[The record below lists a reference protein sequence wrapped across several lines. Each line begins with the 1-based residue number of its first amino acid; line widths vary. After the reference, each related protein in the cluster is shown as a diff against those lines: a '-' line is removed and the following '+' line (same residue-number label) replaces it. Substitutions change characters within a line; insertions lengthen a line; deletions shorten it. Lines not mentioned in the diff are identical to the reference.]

1 MAFSDWHAKNPD
13 PNPSFYGKLRWEA
26 HTWGR
31 QEFAKSFAK
40 GGFAATAFAPT
51 AKEAFISPWRRKA
64 LPGSRQYIAN
74 LEKLR
79 GMYPRDMR
87 IKEAIETARKPLK
100 APKVGMGLGGGAL
113 MGAMILAPAFMTEG
127 PLHEKARAVTS
138 GIGMFAG
145 WEVGSKVGMGAGAAA
160 GTAVLPGVGTAIGAA
175 VGYLAGGLAGGFA
188 GEEVTDVLTRIP
200 DRMVE
205 KERSRRKFD
214 WGMHTAAFQT
224 QRAHTMRQ
232 QSLAAMNRGQ
242 MSARSLLG
250 QESVFVHR

>member
-31 QEFAKSFAK
+31 QEFAKSFAR

-64 LPGSRQYIAN
+64 APGSQRYIEN
-74 LEKLR
+74 LEKLQKLYPQNMNIR
-79 GMYPRDMR
+79 GAA
-87 IKEAIETARKPLK
+87 EAARSPVK

-113 MGAMILAPAFMTEG
+113 MGAMVLAPAFMTEG
-127 PLHEKARAVTS
+127 PIREKARAVTS

-145 WEVGSKVGMGAGAAA
+145 WEVGSKVGMATGAAI
-160 GTAVLPGVGTAIGAA
+160 GTAVLPGVGTAIGAV
-175 VGYLAGGLAGGFA
+175 VGYVAGGLTGSFA
-188 GEEVTDVLTRIP
+188 GEEVTDALTRVP

-205 KERSRRKFD
+205 RERSRRKFD

-250 QESVFVHR
+250 QEAVFIHR